1 MAVEWN
7 YQFGRERVRIKTR
20 EKILC
25 DTLELAVQKGLGM
38 ASLSMI
44 AEKVGIRKATIYSHF
59 QFKDEMIQSLYAYL
73 REKVEKKPPAAL
85 NYDARL
91 QGKKAE
97 AVLTHAVESY
107 MEMNAQKE
115 MEDLYKFI
123 YSERAINPSAAM
135 IMLSESETMLRR
147 TRALFEAMEKTEILN
162 FEDKDIDLAATM
174 FCLTVHELMDMERDH
189 QLTGQPN
196 DFERL
201 RAFVAGF

>member
-1 MAVEWN
+1 MEWN

-25 DTLELAVQKGLGM
+25 DMLELAVQKGLGV

-73 REKVEKKPPAAL
+73 REKVEKKPPVAL
-85 NYDARL
+85 NYDAHL

-147 TRALFEAMEKTEILN
+147 TRALFEAMEKT
-162 FEDKDIDLAATM
+162 DIE
-174 FCLTVHELMDMERDH
+174 F
-189 QLTGQPN
+189 
-196 DFERL
+196 
-201 RAFVAGF
+201 